1 MEQNNNNR
9 PKMPKF
15 NMSWIY
21 IMVLIALVAFYFS
34 GGDSIGGGMNKKATY
49 TEFKAYVDSGYAQK
63 VEVNKGDN
71 QLKMY
76 VKGEYIRKIFKSGT
90 DKVGKNPYLEVE
102 YGSVDKVEEWGK
114 KRLAYAIDYKTEGY
128 YVLVN
133 FQGEAELPKELERNL
148 QISDSVIRYQVIK
161 QIERKVGIKPRAVRP
176 APVAAPV
183 AAPAVEAEPAAEAP
197 VETPAAE

>member
-1 MEQNNNNR
+1 MNKYEVVYIIDPAVEDAARKALINR
-9 PKMPKF
+9 F
-15 NMSWIY
+15 ND
-21 IMVLIALVAFYFS
+21 LIAEN
-34 GGDSIGGGMNKKATY
+34 GGT
-49 TEFKAYVDSGYAQK
+49 
-63 VEVNKGDN
+63 
-71 QLKMY
+71 
-76 VKGEYIRKIFKSGT
+76 
-90 DKVGKNPYLEVE
+90 
-102 YGSVDKVEEWGK
+102 VDKVEEWGK

>member
-1 MEQNNNNR
+1 MNKYEVVYIIDPAVEDEARKALINR
-9 PKMPKF
+9 F
-15 NMSWIY
+15 ND
-21 IMVLIALVAFYFS
+21 LIAEN
-34 GGDSIGGGMNKKATY
+34 GGT
-49 TEFKAYVDSGYAQK
+49 
-63 VEVNKGDN
+63 
-71 QLKMY
+71 
-76 VKGEYIRKIFKSGT
+76 
-90 DKVGKNPYLEVE
+90 
-102 YGSVDKVEEWGK
+102 VDKVEEWGK

-133 FQGEAELPKELERNL
+133 FQAEAELPKELERNL